1 MKKRIF
7 IIFSSLV
14 LIGVITTGILSLSF
28 QRMIHLKSLEDKL
41 NSNSILIKELVE
53 KENVDSKDLNLLA
66 KEYSK
71 SINAR
76 VTFFDRKGNLVG
88 DSAIEK
94 KDEDIKDILSINIP
108 IDNEEINI
116 SKLRLSVDSGDI
128 NNLNKKFMEYL
139 LISIFAGLIVAFLIG
154 LRYIEHAVDP
164 YKELIEAT
172 KNISHGN
179 YGEKVYFQQDDEL
192 GDLANSFNNMSVKL
206 DDTIKKLQESNTKLK
221 ATLTSV
227 VDGLIALDNNF
238 NLILF
243 NPAAEKIFGIEGQKI
258 MGKNIFDV
266 FLEDKTYKIFEGLTS
281 NETIWEREM
290 EIYNPEYR
298 VLNVYANPIILNNDP
313 TRKLGMVYL
322 FQDVTKIKKLE
333 RVREDFVA
341 NVSHE
346 LKTPLTSIKGFIET
360 LKDGAIEDE
369 DVSYKFLDI
378 IDVEVDRLNCLVDD
392 LLLLSEIENKNSN
405 IVYEHFNVEEIVN
418 DLFRVLNKIAKE
430 RNIVLEKEIEENIPQ
445 LYGSYNHFR
454 QMLMNLIDNGIKY
467 TPNGGKV
474 KVSIFEKG
482 KNLIVKVKD
491 TGIGIDKKHQ
501 NRLFERFYRADKAR
515 SRQVGGTGLG
525 LAIVKHIVLMFNGN
539 IDLQS
544 EPNKGSIFTIEI
556 PLDGKG
562 LSKLVE
568 MEDKIKI

>member
-53 KENVDSKDLNLLA
+53 KENMENMDLNLLA

-71 SINAR
+71 SIDVR
-76 VTFFDRKGNLVG
+76 VTFFDGKGNVVG
-88 DSAIEK
+88 DSTVEK
-94 KDEDIKDILSINIP
+94 KDEDVKDVLSISIP
-108 IDNEEINI
+108 IDNKEINI
-116 SKLRLSVDSGDI
+116 SKLRLSVDS
-128 NNLNKKFMEYL
+128 NNIDDLNKKFMKYL
-139 LISIFAGLIVAFLIG
+139 VISIFAGLIVAFLIG
-154 LRYIEHAVDP
+154 LRYIEHASDP

-172 KNISHGN
+172 KNISYGN
-179 YGEKVYFQQDDEL
+179 YGEKVSLQQDDEL
-192 GDLANSFNNMSVKL
+192 GALANSFNNMSVKL

-258 MGKNIFDV
+258 MGKNILDV

-281 NETIWEREM
+281 NETIWEKEM
-290 EIYNPEYR
+290 EIYSPEYR

-322 FQDVTKIKKLE
+322 FQDVTKVKKLE

-360 LKDGAIEDE
+360 LKDGAIEDKN
-369 DVSYKFLDI
+369 VSYKFLDI

-405 IVYEHFNVEEIVN
+405 TVYEYFNVEEIIDN
-418 DLFRVLNKIAKE
+418 LFQVLNKIAKE
-430 RNIVLEKEIEENIPQ
+430 KNIILEKQIEENIPQ

-474 KVSIFEKG
+474 KVSVFEKDE
-482 KNLIVKVKD
+482 KLVIKVKD

-525 LAIVKHIVLMFNGN
+525 LAIVKHIVLMFNGK

-544 EPNKGSIFTIEI
+544 EPNRGSIFTIEI
-556 PLDGKG
+556 PLDEKG
-562 LSKLVE
+562 LNKLVDI
-568 MEDKIKI
+568 EDKN

>member
-53 KENVDSKDLNLLA
+53 KENMENMDLNLLA

-71 SINAR
+71 SIDVR
-76 VTFFDRKGNLVG
+76 VTFFDGKGNVVG
-88 DSAIEK
+88 DSTVEK
-94 KDEDIKDILSINIP
+94 KDEDVKDVLSISIP
-108 IDNEEINI
+108 IDNKEINI
-116 SKLRLSVDSGDI
+116 SKLRLSVDS
-128 NNLNKKFMEYL
+128 NNVDDLNKKFMKYL
-139 LISIFAGLIVAFLIG
+139 VISIFAGLIVAFLIG
-154 LRYIEHAVDP
+154 LRYIEHASDP

-172 KNISHGN
+172 KNISYGN
-179 YGEKVYFQQDDEL
+179 YGEKVSLQQDDEL
-192 GDLANSFNNMSVKL
+192 GALANSFNNMSVKL

-258 MGKNIFDV
+258 MGKNILDV

-281 NETIWEREM
+281 NETIWEKEM
-290 EIYNPEYR
+290 EIYSPEYR

-322 FQDVTKIKKLE
+322 FQDVTKVKKLE

-369 DVSYKFLDI
+369 NVSYKFLDI

-405 IVYEHFNVEEIVN
+405 TVYEYFNVEEIIDN
-418 DLFRVLNKIAKE
+418 LFQVLNKIAKE
-430 RNIVLEKEIEENIPQ
+430 KNIILEKEIEENIPQ

-474 KVSIFEKG
+474 KVSVFEKDE
-482 KNLIVKVKD
+482 KLVIKVKD

-525 LAIVKHIVLMFNGN
+525 LAIVKHIVLMFNGK

-544 EPNKGSIFTIEI
+544 EPNRGSIFTIEI
-556 PLDGKG
+556 PLDEKG
-562 LSKLVE
+562 LDKLVDI
-568 MEDKIKI
+568 EDKN

>member
-53 KENVDSKDLNLLA
+53 KENMENMDLNLLA

-71 SINAR
+71 SIDVR
-76 VTFFDRKGNLVG
+76 VTFFDGKGNVVG
-88 DSAIEK
+88 DSTVEK
-94 KDEDIKDILSINIP
+94 KDEDVKDVLSISIP
-108 IDNEEINI
+108 IDNKEINI
-116 SKLRLSVDSGDI
+116 SKLRLSVDS
-128 NNLNKKFMEYL
+128 NNIDDLNKKFMKYL
-139 LISIFAGLIVAFLIG
+139 VISIFAGLIVAFLIG
-154 LRYIEHAVDP
+154 LRYIEHASDP

-172 KNISHGN
+172 KNISYGN
-179 YGEKVYFQQDDEL
+179 YGEKVSLQQDDEL
-192 GDLANSFNNMSVKL
+192 GALANSFNNMSVKL

-258 MGKNIFDV
+258 MGKNILDV

-281 NETIWEREM
+281 NETIWEKEM
-290 EIYNPEYR
+290 KIYSPEYR

-322 FQDVTKIKKLE
+322 FQDVTKVKKLE

-360 LKDGAIEDE
+360 LKGGAIEDKN
-369 DVSYKFLDI
+369 VSYKFLDI

-405 IVYEHFNVEEIVN
+405 TVYEYFNVEEIIDN
-418 DLFRVLNKIAKE
+418 LFQVLNKIAKE
-430 RNIVLEKEIEENIPQ
+430 KNIILEKQIEENIPQ

-474 KVSIFEKG
+474 KVSVFEKDE
-482 KNLIVKVKD
+482 KLVIKVKD

-525 LAIVKHIVLMFNGN
+525 LAIVKHIVLMFNGK

-544 EPNKGSIFTIEI
+544 EPNRGSIFTIEI
-556 PLDGKG
+556 PLDEKG
-562 LSKLVE
+562 LDKLVDI
-568 MEDKIKI
+568 EDKN

>member
-53 KENVDSKDLNLLA
+53 KENMENMDLNLLA

-71 SINAR
+71 SIDVR
-76 VTFFDRKGNLVG
+76 VTFFDGKGNVVG
-88 DSAIEK
+88 DSTVEK
-94 KDEDIKDILSINIP
+94 KDEDVKDVLSISIP
-108 IDNEEINI
+108 IDNKEINI
-116 SKLRLSVDSGDI
+116 SKLRLSVDS
-128 NNLNKKFMEYL
+128 NNIDDLNKKFMKYL
-139 LISIFAGLIVAFLIG
+139 VISIFAGLIVAFLIG
-154 LRYIEHAVDP
+154 LRYIEHASDP

-172 KNISHGN
+172 KNISYGN
-179 YGEKVYFQQDDEL
+179 YGEKVSLQQDDEL
-192 GDLANSFNNMSVKL
+192 GALANSFNNMSVKL

-281 NETIWEREM
+281 NETIWEKEM
-290 EIYNPEYR
+290 EIYSPEYR

-322 FQDVTKIKKLE
+322 FQDVTKVKKLE

-360 LKDGAIEDE
+360 LKGGAIEDKN
-369 DVSYKFLDI
+369 VSYKFLDI

-405 IVYEHFNVEEIVN
+405 TVYEYFNVEEIIDN
-418 DLFRVLNKIAKE
+418 LFQVLNKIAKE
-430 RNIVLEKEIEENIPQ
+430 KNIILEKQIEENIPQ

-474 KVSIFEKG
+474 KVSVFEKDE
-482 KNLIVKVKD
+482 KLVIKVKD

-525 LAIVKHIVLMFNGN
+525 LAIVKHIVLMFNGK

-544 EPNKGSIFTIEI
+544 EPNRGSIFTIEI
-556 PLDGKG
+556 PLDEKG
-562 LSKLVE
+562 LDKLVDI
-568 MEDKIKI
+568 EDKN

>member
-53 KENVDSKDLNLLA
+53 KENMENMDLNLLA

-71 SINAR
+71 SIDVR
-76 VTFFDRKGNLVG
+76 VTFFDGKGNVVG
-88 DSAIEK
+88 DSTVEK
-94 KDEDIKDILSINIP
+94 KDEDVKDVLSISIP
-108 IDNEEINI
+108 IDNKEINI
-116 SKLRLSVDSGDI
+116 SKLRLSVDS
-128 NNLNKKFMEYL
+128 NNVDDLNKKFMKYL

-154 LRYIEHAVDP
+154 LRYIEHAADP

-179 YGEKVYFQQDDEL
+179 YGEKVSLQQDDEL
-192 GDLANSFNNMSVKL
+192 GVLASSFNDMSVKL

-266 FLEDKTYKIFEGLTS
+266 FLEDKTYKIFEGLAS
-281 NETIWEREM
+281 NEIIWEKEM
-290 EIYNPEYR
+290 EIYSPEYR

-322 FQDVTKIKKLE
+322 FQDVTKVKKLE

-369 DVSYKFLDI
+369 NVSYKFLDI
-378 IDVEVDRLNCLVDD
+378 IDLEVDRLNCLVDD

-405 IVYEHFNVEEIVN
+405 TVYEYFNVEEIIDN
-418 DLFRVLNKIAKE
+418 LFQVLNKIAKE
-430 RNIVLEKEIEENIPQ
+430 KNIMLEKEIEENIPQ

-474 KVSIFEKG
+474 KVSVFEKDE
-482 KNLIVKVKD
+482 KLVIKVKD

-525 LAIVKHIVLMFNGN
+525 LAIVKHIVLMFNGK

-544 EPNKGSIFTIEI
+544 EPNRGSIFTIEI
-556 PLDGKG
+556 PLDEKG
-562 LSKLVE
+562 LDKLVDI
-568 MEDKIKI
+568 EDKN

>member
-28 QRMIHLKSLEDKL
+28 QRMVHLKSLEDKL
-41 NSNSILIKELVE
+41 NSNSILIKKLVE
-53 KENVDSKDLNLLA
+53 NDNIDSKDLNLLA

-71 SINAR
+71 SIDAR
-76 VTFFDRKGNLVG
+76 VTFFDRKGNVVG
-88 DSAIEK
+88 DSVIKE
-94 KDEDIKDILSINIP
+94 KDEAAKDILSISIP
-108 IDNEEINI
+108 IENEEMNI
-116 SKLRLSVDSGDI
+116 SKLRLSVNS
-128 NNLNKKFMEYL
+128 NNIDELNKKFMKYL
-139 LISIFAGLIVAFLIG
+139 LISIFSGLIVAFLIG
-154 LRYIEHAVDP
+154 LRYIEYATNP

-192 GDLANSFNNMSVKL
+192 GVLASSFNYMSVKL

-221 ATLTSV
+221 AILTSV

-243 NPAAEKIFGIEGQKI
+243 NPAAEKILGIDGQKI
-258 MGKNIFDV
+258 MGKNIFNI
-266 FLEDKTYKIFEGLTS
+266 FSKDKAHKTFEELTS
-281 NETIWEREM
+281 NETIWEKEM
-290 EIYNPEYR
+290 EIYSPEYR
-298 VLNVYANPIILNNDP
+298 VLNVYANPILLKNDP

-322 FQDVTKIKKLE
+322 FQDVTKVKKLE
-333 RVREDFVA
+333 RIREDFVA

-360 LKDGAIEDE
+360 LKDGAIEDKN
-369 DVSYKFLDI
+369 VSYKFLNI
-378 IDVEVDRLNCLVDD
+378 IDVEVDRLNCLVND
-392 LLLLSEIENKNSN
+392 LLLLSEIENEN
-405 IVYEHFNVEEIVN
+405 ISTVYEYFNVEEVID
-418 DLFRVLNKIAKE
+418 DLFQVLDKIAKE
-430 RNIVLEKEIEENIPQ
+430 KNIVLEKEIEENIPQ
-445 LYGSYNHFR
+445 FYGSYNYFR

-467 TPNGGKV
+467 TPNNGKV
-474 KVSIFEKG
+474 KVSLFKKG
-482 KNLIVKVKD
+482 GKLVIKVKD

-501 NRLFERFYRADKAR
+501 SRLFERFYRADKAR

-525 LAIVKHIVLMFNGN
+525 LAIVKHIVLMFNGT

-544 EPNKGSIFTIEI
+544 EPNKGSTFTIEI
-556 PLDGKG
+556 PLDKKD
-562 LSKLVE
+562 LNKL
-568 MEDKIKI
+568 

>member
-53 KENVDSKDLNLLA
+53 KENMENMDLNLLA

-71 SINAR
+71 SIDVR
-76 VTFFDRKGNLVG
+76 VTFFDGKGNVVG
-88 DSAIEK
+88 DSTVEK
-94 KDEDIKDILSINIP
+94 KDEDVKDVLSISIP
-108 IDNEEINI
+108 IDNKEINI
-116 SKLRLSVDSGDI
+116 SKLRLSVDS
-128 NNLNKKFMEYL
+128 NNIDDLNKKFMKYL
-139 LISIFAGLIVAFLIG
+139 VISIFAGLIVAFLIG
-154 LRYIEHAVDP
+154 LRYIEHASDP

-172 KNISHGN
+172 KNISYGN
-179 YGEKVYFQQDDEL
+179 YGEKVSLQQDDEL
-192 GDLANSFNNMSVKL
+192 GALANSFNNMSVKL

-258 MGKNIFDV
+258 MGKNILDV

-281 NETIWEREM
+281 NETIWEKEM
-290 EIYNPEYR
+290 EIYSPEYR

-322 FQDVTKIKKLE
+322 FQDVTKVKKLE

-369 DVSYKFLDI
+369 NVSYKFLDI

-405 IVYEHFNVEEIVN
+405 TVYEYFNVEEIIDN
-418 DLFRVLNKIAKE
+418 LFQVLNKIAKE
-430 RNIVLEKEIEENIPQ
+430 KNIILEKEIEENIPQ

-474 KVSIFEKG
+474 KVSVFEKDE
-482 KNLIVKVKD
+482 KLVIKVKD

-525 LAIVKHIVLMFNGN
+525 LAIVKHIVLMFNGK

-544 EPNKGSIFTIEI
+544 EPNRGSIFTIEI
-556 PLDGKG
+556 PLDEKG
-562 LSKLVE
+562 LDKLVDI
-568 MEDKIKI
+568 EDKN

>member
-53 KENVDSKDLNLLA
+53 KENMENMDLNLLA

-71 SINAR
+71 SIDVR
-76 VTFFDRKGNLVG
+76 VTFFDGKGNVVG
-88 DSAIEK
+88 DSTVEK
-94 KDEDIKDILSINIP
+94 KDEDVKDVLSISIP
-108 IDNEEINI
+108 IDNKEINI
-116 SKLRLSVDSGDI
+116 SKLRLSVDS
-128 NNLNKKFMEYL
+128 NNIDDLNKKFMKYL
-139 LISIFAGLIVAFLIG
+139 VISIFAGLIVAFLIG
-154 LRYIEHAVDP
+154 LRYIEHASDP

-172 KNISHGN
+172 KNISYGN
-179 YGEKVYFQQDDEL
+179 YGEKVSLQQDDEL
-192 GDLANSFNNMSVKL
+192 GALANSFNNMSVKL

-258 MGKNIFDV
+258 MGKNILDV

-281 NETIWEREM
+281 NEIIWEKEM
-290 EIYNPEYR
+290 EIYSPEYR

-322 FQDVTKIKKLE
+322 FQDVTKVKKLE

-360 LKDGAIEDE
+360 LKGGAIEDKN
-369 DVSYKFLDI
+369 VSYKFLDI

-405 IVYEHFNVEEIVN
+405 TVYEYFNVEEIIDN
-418 DLFRVLNKIAKE
+418 LFQVLNKIAKE
-430 RNIVLEKEIEENIPQ
+430 KNIILEKQIEENIPQ

-474 KVSIFEKG
+474 KVSVFEKDE
-482 KNLIVKVKD
+482 KLVIKVKD

-525 LAIVKHIVLMFNGN
+525 LAIVKHIVLMFNGK

-544 EPNKGSIFTIEI
+544 EPNRGSIFTIEI
-556 PLDGKG
+556 PLDEKG
-562 LSKLVE
+562 LDKLVDI
-568 MEDKIKI
+568 EDKN

>member
-53 KENVDSKDLNLLA
+53 KENMENMDLNLLA

-71 SINAR
+71 SIDVR
-76 VTFFDRKGNLVG
+76 VTFFDGKGNVVG
-88 DSAIEK
+88 DSTVEK
-94 KDEDIKDILSINIP
+94 KDEDVKDVLSISIP
-108 IDNEEINI
+108 IDNKEINI
-116 SKLRLSVDSGDI
+116 SKLRLSVDS
-128 NNLNKKFMEYL
+128 NNIDDLNKKFMKYL
-139 LISIFAGLIVAFLIG
+139 VISIFAGLIVAFLIG
-154 LRYIEHAVDP
+154 LRYIEHASDP

-172 KNISHGN
+172 KNISYGN
-179 YGEKVYFQQDDEL
+179 YGEKVSLQQDDEL
-192 GDLANSFNNMSVKL
+192 GALANSFNNMSVKL

-258 MGKNIFDV
+258 MGKNILDV

-281 NETIWEREM
+281 NETIWEKEM
-290 EIYNPEYR
+290 EIYSPEYR

-322 FQDVTKIKKLE
+322 FQDVTKVKKLE

-360 LKDGAIEDE
+360 LKGGAIEDKN
-369 DVSYKFLDI
+369 VSYKFLDI

-405 IVYEHFNVEEIVN
+405 TVYEYFNVEEIIDN
-418 DLFRVLNKIAKE
+418 LFQVLNKIAKE
-430 RNIVLEKEIEENIPQ
+430 KNIILEKQIEENIPQ

-474 KVSIFEKG
+474 KVSVFEKDE
-482 KNLIVKVKD
+482 KLVIKVKD

-525 LAIVKHIVLMFNGN
+525 LAIVKHIVLMFNGK

-544 EPNKGSIFTIEI
+544 EPNRGSIFTIEI
-556 PLDGKG
+556 PLDEKG
-562 LSKLVE
+562 LNKLVDI
-568 MEDKIKI
+568 EDKN

>member
-53 KENVDSKDLNLLA
+53 KENMENMDLNLLA

-71 SINAR
+71 SIDVR
-76 VTFFDRKGNLVG
+76 VTFFDGKGNVVG
-88 DSAIEK
+88 DSTVEK
-94 KDEDIKDILSINIP
+94 KDEDVKDVLSISIP
-108 IDNEEINI
+108 IDNKEINI
-116 SKLRLSVDSGDI
+116 SKLRLSVDS
-128 NNLNKKFMEYL
+128 NNIDDLNKKFMKYL
-139 LISIFAGLIVAFLIG
+139 VISIFAGLIVAFLIG
-154 LRYIEHAVDP
+154 LRYIEHASDP

-179 YGEKVYFQQDDEL
+179 YGEKVSLQQDDEL
-192 GDLANSFNNMSVKL
+192 GVLASSFNDMSVKL

-281 NETIWEREM
+281 NETIWEKEM
-290 EIYNPEYR
+290 EIYSPEYR

-322 FQDVTKIKKLE
+322 FQDVTKVKKLE

-369 DVSYKFLDI
+369 NVSYKFLDI

-405 IVYEHFNVEEIVN
+405 TVYEYFNVEEIIDN
-418 DLFRVLNKIAKE
+418 LFQVLNKIAKE
-430 RNIVLEKEIEENIPQ
+430 KNIILEKEIEENIPQ

-474 KVSIFEKG
+474 KVSVFEKDE
-482 KNLIVKVKD
+482 KLVIKVKD

-525 LAIVKHIVLMFNGN
+525 LAIVKHIVLMFNGK

-544 EPNKGSIFTIEI
+544 EPNRGSIFTIEI
-556 PLDGKG
+556 PLDEKG
-562 LSKLVE
+562 LDKLVDI
-568 MEDKIKI
+568 EDKN

>member
-53 KENVDSKDLNLLA
+53 KENMENMDLNLLA

-71 SINAR
+71 SIDVR
-76 VTFFDRKGNLVG
+76 VTFFDGKGNVVG
-88 DSAIEK
+88 DSTVEK
-94 KDEDIKDILSINIP
+94 KDEDVKDVLSISIP
-108 IDNEEINI
+108 IDNKEINI
-116 SKLRLSVDSGDI
+116 SKLRLSVDS
-128 NNLNKKFMEYL
+128 NNIDDLNKKFMKYL
-139 LISIFAGLIVAFLIG
+139 VISIFAGLIVAFLIG
-154 LRYIEHAVDP
+154 LRYIEHASDP

-172 KNISHGN
+172 KNISYGN
-179 YGEKVYFQQDDEL
+179 YGEKVSLQQDDEL
-192 GDLANSFNNMSVKL
+192 GALANSFNDMSVKL

-258 MGKNIFDV
+258 MGKNILDV

-281 NETIWEREM
+281 NETIWEKEM
-290 EIYNPEYR
+290 EIYSPEYR

-322 FQDVTKIKKLE
+322 FQDVTKVKKLE

-369 DVSYKFLDI
+369 NVSYKFLDI

-405 IVYEHFNVEEIVN
+405 TVYEYFNVEEIIDN
-418 DLFRVLNKIAKE
+418 LFQVLNKIAKE
-430 RNIVLEKEIEENIPQ
+430 KNIILEKEIEENIPQ

-474 KVSIFEKG
+474 KVSVFEKDE
-482 KNLIVKVKD
+482 KLVIKVKD

-525 LAIVKHIVLMFNGN
+525 LAIVKHIVLMFNGK

-544 EPNKGSIFTIEI
+544 EPNRGSIFTIEI
-556 PLDGKG
+556 PLDEKG
-562 LSKLVE
+562 LDKLVDI
-568 MEDKIKI
+568 EDKN

>member
-53 KENVDSKDLNLLA
+53 KENMENMDLNLLA

-71 SINAR
+71 SIDVR
-76 VTFFDRKGNLVG
+76 VTFFDGKGNVVG
-88 DSAIEK
+88 DSTVEK
-94 KDEDIKDILSINIP
+94 KDEDVKDVLSISIP
-108 IDNEEINI
+108 IDNKEINI
-116 SKLRLSVDSGDI
+116 SKLRLSVDS
-128 NNLNKKFMEYL
+128 NNIDDLNKKFMKYL
-139 LISIFAGLIVAFLIG
+139 LISILAGLIVAFLIG
-154 LRYIEHAVDP
+154 LRYIEHASDP

-172 KNISHGN
+172 KNISYGN
-179 YGEKVYFQQDDEL
+179 YGEKVSLQQDDEL
-192 GDLANSFNNMSVKL
+192 GALANSFNNMSVKL

-266 FLEDKTYKIFEGLTS
+266 FLEDKTYKIFEGLAS
-281 NETIWEREM
+281 NETIWEKEM
-290 EIYNPEYR
+290 EIYSPEYR

-322 FQDVTKIKKLE
+322 FQDVTKVKKLE

-360 LKDGAIEDE
+360 LKGGAIEDE
-369 DVSYKFLDI
+369 NVSYKFLDI

-405 IVYEHFNVEEIVN
+405 TVYEYFNVEEIIDN
-418 DLFRVLNKIAKE
+418 LFQVLNKIAKE
-430 RNIVLEKEIEENIPQ
+430 KNIILEKQIEENMPQ

-474 KVSIFEKG
+474 KVSVFEKDE
-482 KNLIVKVKD
+482 KLVIKVKD

-525 LAIVKHIVLMFNGN
+525 LAIVKHIVLMFNGK

-544 EPNKGSIFTIEI
+544 EPNRGSIFTIEI
-556 PLDGKG
+556 PLDEKG
-562 LSKLVE
+562 LNKLVDI
-568 MEDKIKI
+568 EDKN

>member
-53 KENVDSKDLNLLA
+53 KENMENMDLNLLA

-71 SINAR
+71 SIDVR
-76 VTFFDRKGNLVG
+76 VTFFDGKGNVVG
-88 DSAIEK
+88 DSTVEK
-94 KDEDIKDILSINIP
+94 KDEDVKDVLSISIP
-108 IDNEEINI
+108 IDNKEINI
-116 SKLRLSVDSGDI
+116 SKLRLSVDS
-128 NNLNKKFMEYL
+128 NNIDDLNKKFMKYL
-139 LISIFAGLIVAFLIG
+139 VISIFAGLIVAFLIG
-154 LRYIEHAVDP
+154 LRYIEHASDP

-172 KNISHGN
+172 KNISYGN
-179 YGEKVYFQQDDEL
+179 YGEKVSLQQDDEL
-192 GDLANSFNNMSVKL
+192 GALANSFNNMSVKL

-258 MGKNIFDV
+258 MGKNILDV

-281 NETIWEREM
+281 NETIWEKEM
-290 EIYNPEYR
+290 EIYSPEYR

-322 FQDVTKIKKLE
+322 FQDVTKVKKLE

-360 LKDGAIEDE
+360 LKGGAIEDKN
-369 DVSYKFLDI
+369 VSYKFLDI

-405 IVYEHFNVEEIVN
+405 TVYEYFNVEEIIDN
-418 DLFRVLNKIAKE
+418 LFQVLNKIAKE
-430 RNIVLEKEIEENIPQ
+430 KNIILEKQIEENIPQ

-474 KVSIFEKG
+474 KVSVFEKDE
-482 KNLIVKVKD
+482 KLVIKVKD

-525 LAIVKHIVLMFNGN
+525 LAIVKHIVLMFNGK

-544 EPNKGSIFTIEI
+544 EPNRGSIFTIEI
-556 PLDGKG
+556 PLDEKG
-562 LSKLVE
+562 LDKLVDI
-568 MEDKIKI
+568 EDKN

>member
-53 KENVDSKDLNLLA
+53 KENMENMDLNLLA

-71 SINAR
+71 SIDVR
-76 VTFFDRKGNLVG
+76 VTFFDGKGNVVG
-88 DSAIEK
+88 DSTVEK
-94 KDEDIKDILSINIP
+94 KDEDVKDVLSISIP
-108 IDNEEINI
+108 IDNKEINI
-116 SKLRLSVDSGDI
+116 SKLRLSVDS
-128 NNLNKKFMEYL
+128 NNIDDLNKKFMKYL
-139 LISIFAGLIVAFLIG
+139 VISIFAGLIVAFLIG
-154 LRYIEHAVDP
+154 LRYIEHASDP

-172 KNISHGN
+172 KNISYGN
-179 YGEKVYFQQDDEL
+179 YGEKVSLQQDDEL
-192 GDLANSFNNMSVKL
+192 GALANSFNNMSVKL

-266 FLEDKTYKIFEGLTS
+266 FLEDKTYKIFEGLAS
-281 NETIWEREM
+281 NEIIWEKEM
-290 EIYNPEYR
+290 EIYSPEYR

-322 FQDVTKIKKLE
+322 FQDVTKVKKLE

-369 DVSYKFLDI
+369 NVSYKFLDI

-405 IVYEHFNVEEIVN
+405 TVYEHFNVEEIIDN
-418 DLFRVLNKIAKE
+418 LFQVLNKIAKE
-430 RNIVLEKEIEENIPQ
+430 KNIMLEKEIEENIPQ

-474 KVSIFEKG
+474 KVSVFEKDE
-482 KNLIVKVKD
+482 KLVIKVKD

-525 LAIVKHIVLMFNGN
+525 LAIVKHIVLMFNGK

-544 EPNKGSIFTIEI
+544 EPNRGSIFTIEI
-556 PLDGKG
+556 PLDEKG
-562 LSKLVE
+562 LNKLVDI
-568 MEDKIKI
+568 EDKN

>member
-53 KENVDSKDLNLLA
+53 KENMENMDLNLLA

-71 SINAR
+71 SIDVR
-76 VTFFDRKGNLVG
+76 VTFFDGKGNVVG
-88 DSAIEK
+88 DSTVEK
-94 KDEDIKDILSINIP
+94 KDEDVKDVLSISIP
-108 IDNEEINI
+108 IDNKEINI
-116 SKLRLSVDSGDI
+116 SKLRLSVDS
-128 NNLNKKFMEYL
+128 NNIDDLNKKFMKYL
-139 LISIFAGLIVAFLIG
+139 VISIFAGLIVAFLIG
-154 LRYIEHAVDP
+154 LRYIEHASDP

-172 KNISHGN
+172 KNISYGN
-179 YGEKVYFQQDDEL
+179 YGEKVSLQQDDEL
-192 GDLANSFNNMSVKL
+192 GALANSFNNMSVKL

-258 MGKNIFDV
+258 MGKNILDV

-281 NETIWEREM
+281 NETIWEKEM
-290 EIYNPEYR
+290 EIYSPEYR

-322 FQDVTKIKKLE
+322 FQDVTKVKKLE

-360 LKDGAIEDE
+360 LKGGAIEDKN
-369 DVSYKFLDI
+369 VSYKFLDI

-405 IVYEHFNVEEIVN
+405 TVYEYFNVEEIIDN
-418 DLFRVLNKIAKE
+418 LFQVLNKIAKE
-430 RNIVLEKEIEENIPQ
+430 KNIILEKEIEENIPQ

-474 KVSIFEKG
+474 KVSVFEKDE
-482 KNLIVKVKD
+482 KLVIKVKD

-525 LAIVKHIVLMFNGN
+525 LAIVKHIVLMFNGK

-544 EPNKGSIFTIEI
+544 EPNRGSIFTIEI
-556 PLDGKG
+556 PLDEKG
-562 LSKLVE
+562 LDKLVDI
-568 MEDKIKI
+568 EDKN

>member
-53 KENVDSKDLNLLA
+53 KENMENMDLNLLA

-71 SINAR
+71 SIDVR
-76 VTFFDRKGNLVG
+76 VTFFDGKGNVVG
-88 DSAIEK
+88 DSTVEK
-94 KDEDIKDILSINIP
+94 KDEDVKDVLSISIP
-108 IDNEEINI
+108 IDNKEINI
-116 SKLRLSVDSGDI
+116 SKLRLSVDS
-128 NNLNKKFMEYL
+128 NNIDDLNKKFMKYL
-139 LISIFAGLIVAFLIG
+139 VISIFAGLIVAFLIG
-154 LRYIEHAVDP
+154 LRYIEHASDP

-172 KNISHGN
+172 KNISYGN
-179 YGEKVYFQQDDEL
+179 YGEKVSLQQDDEL
-192 GDLANSFNNMSVKL
+192 GALANSFNNMSVKL

-258 MGKNIFDV
+258 MGKNILDV

-281 NETIWEREM
+281 NETIWEKEM
-290 EIYNPEYR
+290 EIYSPEYR

-322 FQDVTKIKKLE
+322 FQDVTKVKKLE

-369 DVSYKFLDI
+369 NVSYKFLDI

-405 IVYEHFNVEEIVN
+405 TVYEYFNVEEIIDN
-418 DLFRVLNKIAKE
+418 LFQVLNKIAKE
-430 RNIVLEKEIEENIPQ
+430 KNIILEK
-445 LYGSYNHFR
+445 
-454 QMLMNLIDNGIKY
+454 
-467 TPNGGKV
+467 
-474 KVSIFEKG
+474 
-482 KNLIVKVKD
+482 
-491 TGIGIDKKHQ
+491 
-501 NRLFERFYRADKAR
+501 
-515 SRQVGGTGLG
+515 
-525 LAIVKHIVLMFNGN
+525 
-539 IDLQS
+539 
-544 EPNKGSIFTIEI
+544 
-556 PLDGKG
+556 
-562 LSKLVE
+562 
-568 MEDKIKI
+568 

>member
-53 KENVDSKDLNLLA
+53 KENMENMDLNLLA

-71 SINAR
+71 SIDVR
-76 VTFFDRKGNLVG
+76 VTFFDGKGNVVG
-88 DSAIEK
+88 DSTVEK
-94 KDEDIKDILSINIP
+94 KDEDVKDVLSISIP
-108 IDNEEINI
+108 IDNKEINI
-116 SKLRLSVDSGDI
+116 SKLRLSVDS
-128 NNLNKKFMEYL
+128 NNIDDLNKKFMKYL
-139 LISIFAGLIVAFLIG
+139 VISIFAGLIVAFLIG
-154 LRYIEHAVDP
+154 LRYIEHASDP

-172 KNISHGN
+172 KNISYGN
-179 YGEKVYFQQDDEL
+179 YGEKVSLQQDDEL
-192 GDLANSFNNMSVKL
+192 GALANSFNNMSVKL

-258 MGKNIFDV
+258 MGKNILDV

-281 NETIWEREM
+281 NETIWEKEM
-290 EIYNPEYR
+290 EIYSPEYR

-322 FQDVTKIKKLE
+322 FQDVTKVKKLE

-360 LKDGAIEDE
+360 LKGGAIEDKN
-369 DVSYKFLDI
+369 VSYKFLDI

-405 IVYEHFNVEEIVN
+405 TVYEYFNVEEIIDN
-418 DLFRVLNKIAKE
+418 LFQVLNKIAKE
-430 RNIVLEKEIEENIPQ
+430 KNIILEKEIEENIPQ

-474 KVSIFEKG
+474 KVSVFEKDE
-482 KNLIVKVKD
+482 KLVIKVKD

-525 LAIVKHIVLMFNGN
+525 LAIVKHIVLMFNGK

-544 EPNKGSIFTIEI
+544 EPNRGSIFTIEI
-556 PLDGKG
+556 PLDEKG
-562 LSKLVE
+562 LNKLVDI
-568 MEDKIKI
+568 EDKN

>member
-53 KENVDSKDLNLLA
+53 KENMENMDLNLLA

-71 SINAR
+71 SIDVR
-76 VTFFDRKGNLVG
+76 VTFFDGKGNVVG
-88 DSAIEK
+88 DSTVEK
-94 KDEDIKDILSINIP
+94 KDEDVKDVLSISIP
-108 IDNEEINI
+108 IDNKEINI
-116 SKLRLSVDSGDI
+116 SKLRLSVDS
-128 NNLNKKFMEYL
+128 NNIDDLNKKFMKYL
-139 LISIFAGLIVAFLIG
+139 VISIFAGLIVAFLIG
-154 LRYIEHAVDP
+154 LRYIEHASDP

-172 KNISHGN
+172 KNISYGN
-179 YGEKVYFQQDDEL
+179 YGEKVSLQQDDEL
-192 GDLANSFNNMSVKL
+192 GALANSFNNMSVKL

-258 MGKNIFDV
+258 MGKNILDV

-281 NETIWEREM
+281 NEIIWEKEM
-290 EIYNPEYR
+290 EIYSPEYR

-322 FQDVTKIKKLE
+322 FQDVTKVKKLE

-360 LKDGAIEDE
+360 LKGGAIEDKN
-369 DVSYKFLDI
+369 VSYKFLDI

-405 IVYEHFNVEEIVN
+405 TVYEHFNVEEIIDN
-418 DLFRVLNKIAKE
+418 LFQVLNKIAKE
-430 RNIVLEKEIEENIPQ
+430 KNIILEKQIEENIPQ

-474 KVSIFEKG
+474 KVSVFEKDE
-482 KNLIVKVKD
+482 KLVIKVKD

-525 LAIVKHIVLMFNGN
+525 LAIVKHIVLMFNGK

-544 EPNKGSIFTIEI
+544 EPNRGSIFTIEI
-556 PLDGKG
+556 PLDEKG
-562 LSKLVE
+562 LDKLVDI
-568 MEDKIKI
+568 EDKN